1 MARSVRS
8 GRLITLDSSPDEV
21 DEIEQLG
28 ELEAERPAG
37 STSPLGAA
45 SQSTHPRS
53 TAVYSERQVAR
64 TRDETIPPTSPIV
77 ISSRSPSARSS
88 VGQSSPTSTSPI
100 TRKRKRGPGRPLQ
113 DQSSSSEGYLP
124 RGSRARLAPRR
135 AASDGDSEDE
145 TDGDWGNEWVHGD
158 HANDAKSSRPSRSSR
173 SFSRWSLQPMV
184 EVPLLPLAQLRQY
197 SLLPGSSGPSRFSGR
212 RLVDSGLNLDFESDD
227 VMQLGSDDSEDYH
240 VEATRDGARQRA
252 RRKEKLTALVA
263 ERKGPRWRVGR
274 SPLKGMH
281 PDGESEEGESELYT
295 DAGDEDVG
303 TSELEGSDGE
313 DEYEDS
319 FFERRSKRYGVR
331 NRQKSRRSDVSFS
344 FALTPPHR
352 YHLLHAFLPS
362 LPLRVCTT

>member
-1 MARSVRS
+1 
-8 GRLITLDSSPDEV
+8 
-21 DEIEQLG
+21 
-28 ELEAERPAG
+28 
-37 STSPLGAA
+37 
-45 SQSTHPRS
+45 
-53 TAVYSERQVAR
+53 
-64 TRDETIPPTSPIV
+64 
-77 ISSRSPSARSS
+77 
-88 VGQSSPTSTSPI
+88 
-100 TRKRKRGPGRPLQ
+100 
-113 DQSSSSEGYLP
+113 
-124 RGSRARLAPRR
+124 
-135 AASDGDSEDE
+135 
-145 TDGDWGNEWVHGD
+145 
-158 HANDAKSSRPSRSSR
+158 
-173 SFSRWSLQPMV
+173 MV